1 MVLISVT
8 TVFKVTIAL
17 LDKGRHLAAE
27 KLKEGDVTD
36 QQFRSF
42 IVREIEDIK
51 SKLDGIARKD
61 LVASVSFF
69 KEGLVYLYKVLDMK
83 SGEEDGTATITA
95 QAAVGKKEEKVEAV
109 VLQSSAACMKTV
121 FLAKEVTNFMIQLTD
136 QDVLA
141 TRALSD
147 AKDRFK
153 DARRKATEAFSNE
166 ALNTADRILAM
177 QYRVMATLL
186 EKVDNPGEALAACRL
201 CLEELH
207 SMPVVQKSFGVQLK
221 QGFKSWFNKVE
232 RKEIISSVCRI
243 NRVIFDIRRLAGPRE
258 GEEFSIWPCID
269 IGGERVD
276 PVCDQRL
283 VGSSHKPG
291 IEHFCVTPWSFGQE
305 GEEQHKLKSPR
316 CIATNTEGQFIVVD
330 HGDRDI
336 KVFDKS
342 GKYMTSSSLPMYGTN
357 RFIIQGIATD
367 QEDNMY
373 LLVSWYIHRDLG
385 SLVCVFDKNAN
396 LNHKFNLKE
405 GSRGFLITVNAN
417 NKVFVV
423 VERSQHMQVYK
434 TNGQFVHSFG
444 ENILKHPCDI
454 TAANDGCVMVLES
467 REYNNC
473 VHLFSAEGDHLS
485 RFTMDESKPHHP
497 RFIAF
502 LRATEQAV
510 VLSVE
515 YNHDSGVK
523 YPRMLHVYTK
533 HGEFVRS
540 IHLDEESMIVRIDS
554 RGITVTKDGRVAM
567 CVFEESISKYKVYIL

>member
-17 LDKGRHLAAE
+17 LDRSRHLAAE

-51 SKLDGIARKD
+51 SKLDGIGRKD

-83 SGEEDGTATITA
+83 TGEEDGTGTITA
-95 QAAVGKKEEKVEAV
+95 QAAVGKEDEKVEV
-109 VLQSSAACMKTV
+109 ILQSSAACMKTV
-121 FLAKEVTNFMIQLTD
+121 FLAKEMTNFMIQLTD
-136 QDVLA
+136 QDILA

-166 ALNTADRILAM
+166 ALTTADRILAM

-207 SMPVVQKSFGVQLK
+207 SMPVVQKSFSVQLK
-221 QGFKSWFNKVE
+221 QGFRSFFNKVE
-232 RKEIISSVCRI
+232 RRDIISSVCRI

-269 IGGERVD
+269 IGGEKVD

-283 VGSSHKPG
+283 VGSSHKLG
-291 IEHFCVTPWSFGQE
+291 IEHFCVSPWSFGQE

-342 GKYMTSSSLPMYGTN
+342 GKYMASSSLPIYDTN
-357 RFIIQGIATD
+357 RSIIQGITTD
-367 QEDNMY
+367 KEDNMY
-373 LLVSWYIHRDLG
+373 LLVSWYIQRDLG
-385 SLVCVFDKNAN
+385 SLVCVLDKNAN

-405 GSRGFLITVNAN
+405 GNRGFLITVNAN

-423 VERSQHMQVYK
+423 VERSQHMQVYD
-434 TNGQFVHSFG
+434 TNGEFVHSFG
-444 ENILKHPCDI
+444 DKILKHPCDI
-454 TAANDGCVMVLES
+454 TSADDGCVMVLE
-467 REYNNC
+467 YDNC

-485 RFTMDESKPHHP
+485 RFTMNESKPHHP

-502 LRATEQAV
+502 LQATENAV

-515 YNHDSGVK
+515 YNDSGVK

-533 HGEFVRS
+533 RGEFVRS
-540 IHLDEESMIVRIDS
+540 IHLDKESMIVRIDS